1 MDEKFAEDCYSKDA
15 ATAFTSGNT
24 CTTVSP
30 KQGHLSREAPLY
42 MKPFLI
48 IFF

>member
-1 MDEKFAEDCYSKDA
+1 MEEKCAKDCYTKDA

-24 CTTVSP
+24 CATASP
-30 KQGHLSREAPLY
+30 KWGHLSREVPLY